1 MEPIRIRTKWKLLIL
16 ILCIPGGTF
25 YSGEEIFAK
34 ENLNGVFET
43 IRQNSRNGISKFK
56 GIDYKRD
63 LTVTEIDPESGQKIS
78 LSRIS
83 TRRVEYYY
91 ERPVIVVLSYVKN
104 GTALS
109 PKEYEPERASPTYP
123 IFDDQSYDHYSY
135 RISGPVTIRDKSCY
149 EIEVSP
155 LQSSPRHFKG
165 KIYYEKNSLKPYY
178 LEGTVAKW
186 GFGVKNL
193 YFRMFLDLTKEN
205 VAYVKSGEIFIK
217 SYVPLLSPEKETKI
231 ELHTLDAVPIRK

>member
-1 MEPIRIRTKWKLLIL
+1 MKWKFLFLIL
-16 ILCIPGGTF
+16 YILEGTF
-25 YSGEEIFAK
+25 FSEREISAK
-34 ENLNGVFET
+34 EDLNQIFET
-43 IRQNSRNGISKFK
+43 IKQNSRNSISKFK
-56 GIDYKRD
+56 GIDYRRD
-63 LTVTEIDPESGQKIS
+63 LIVTETNSETGQKIS
-78 LSRIS
+78 VSQIS

-91 ERPVIVVLSYVKN
+91 ERPVIVALSYVKN
-104 GTALS
+104 GQALS

-123 IFDDQSYDHYSY
+123 IFDDQSQDHYSY
-135 RISGPVTIRDKSCY
+135 RISGPVTIRDKFCY

-178 LEGTVAKW
+178 LEGTVAKR

-193 YFRMFLDLTKEN
+193 YFRMFLELTKEN
-205 VAYVKSGEIFIK
+205 VPYVKSGEIFIK

-231 ELHTLDAVPIRK
+231 ELQTLDAVPIRK